1 MVVKRWRK
9 FILNVTMTKKVK
21 KFNKDITR
29 SRSFRDLVFYI
40 KVTRVIVV
48 FFPLMLNA
56 QDSLLT
62 QNDKLS
68 KREKWKILR
77 QKTERDVDKGEIS
90 REDADK
96 KYSRFRSHM
105 LGKKAERKDPV
116 LENHF
121 KKFGIDDIDQ
131 LKNHLLDKHIPIDK
145 LDAVLGG
152 MLRLVHYFKSEGN
165 NQKINPRLEAYF
177 KGRLGL
183 TSYHTTQVYKTAKNI
198 ASGRF
203 SDE

>member
-1 MVVKRWRK
+1 MM
-9 FILNVTMTKKVK
+9 NKKIK

-29 SRSFRDLVFYI
+29 SRSFRDLTFYMKI
-40 KVTRVIVV
+40 TKVIVV
-48 FFPLMLNA
+48 FFPLVLNA
-56 QDSLLT
+56 QDSLLY
-62 QNDKLS
+62 QKNKLS

-96 KYSRFRSHM
+96 KYSRFRSHL
-105 LGKKAERKDPV
+105 LGKKVERKDPV

-121 KKFGIDDIDQ
+121 KKFGIDDINQ

-183 TSYHTTQVYKTAKNI
+183 TSYHTTQVYKTARNI
-198 ASGRF
+198 VSGRF

>member
-1 MVVKRWRK
+1 
-9 FILNVTMTKKVK
+9 MTKKVK

-56 QDSLLT
+56 QNSLLF

-90 REDADK
+90 RGDADK
-96 KYSRFRSHM
+96 KYSRFRSHL

>member
-1 MVVKRWRK
+1 
-9 FILNVTMTKKVK
+9 MTKKVK

-165 NQKINPRLEAYF
+165 NQKINPRLETYF

>member
-1 MVVKRWRK
+1 MVKRWRK

-21 KFNKDITR
+21 KINKNIIR

-56 QDSLLT
+56 QDPLLS

-68 KREKWKILR
+68 KRGKWKILR
-77 QKTERDVDKGEIS
+77 QKTEIEVEKGEIS

-96 KYSRFRSHM
+96 KYSRFRSHL

-152 MLRLVHYFKSEGN
+152 MLRLIHYFKSDEN

-183 TSYHTTQVYKTAKNI
+183 TSYHTTQVYKTARNI

>member
-1 MVVKRWRK
+1 MKRWRK
-9 FILNVTMTKKVK
+9 FILNVTMIKKVK
-21 KFNKDITR
+21 KFNKNIIR

-56 QDSLLT
+56 QDPLLS

-77 QKTERDVDKGEIS
+77 QKTEIEVDKGEIS

-96 KYSRFRSHM
+96 KYSRFRSHL

-152 MLRLVHYFKSEGN
+152 MLRLIHYFKSDEN

-183 TSYHTTQVYKTAKNI
+183 TSYHTTQVYKTARNI

>member
-1 MVVKRWRK
+1 
-9 FILNVTMTKKVK
+9 MTKKVK

-40 KVTRVIVV
+40 KITRVIVV
-48 FFPLMLNA
+48 FFPLILNG
-56 QDSLLT
+56 QDSLLS

-90 REDADK
+90 REEADK
-96 KYSRFRSHM
+96 KYSRFRSHL
-105 LGKKAERKDPV
+105 LGKRAERKDPV

-121 KKFGIDDIDQ
+121 KKIGIDNIDQ
-131 LKNHLLDKHIPIDK
+131 LKNHLMDKHIPIDK

-183 TSYHTTQVYKTAKNI
+183 TSYHTNQVYKTARNI
-198 ASGRF
+198 ALGRF
-203 SDE
+203 K

>member
-1 MVVKRWRK
+1 
-9 FILNVTMTKKVK
+9 MTKKVK
-21 KFNKDITR
+21 KFNKYITR

-56 QDSLLT
+56 QDSLLS

-183 TSYHTTQVYKTAKNI
+183 TSYHTTQVYKTARSI

>member
-1 MVVKRWRK
+1 
-9 FILNVTMTKKVK
+9 MTKKVK

-56 QDSLLT
+56 QDSLLS

-90 REDADK
+90 RGDADK
-96 KYSRFRSHM
+96 KYSRFRSHL

>member
-1 MVVKRWRK
+1 MM
-9 FILNVTMTKKVK
+9 NKKIK

-29 SRSFRDLVFYI
+29 SRSFRDLTFYMKI
-40 KVTRVIVV
+40 TKVIVV
-48 FFPLMLNA
+48 FFPLVLNA
-56 QDSLLT
+56 QDSLLY
-62 QNDKLS
+62 QKNKLS

-96 KYSRFRSHM
+96 KYSRFRSHL
-105 LGKKAERKDPV
+105 LGKKVERKDPV

-183 TSYHTTQVYKTAKNI
+183 TSYHTTQVYKTARNI
-198 ASGRF
+198 VSGRF

>member
-1 MVVKRWRK
+1 MVKRWRK
-9 FILNVTMTKKVK
+9 FILNVTMTKKIK
-21 KFNKDITR
+21 KINKNIIR
-29 SRSFRDLVFYI
+29 SRCFRDLVFYI

-56 QDSLLT
+56 QDPLLS

-77 QKTERDVDKGEIS
+77 QKTEIGVDKGEIS

-96 KYSRFRSHM
+96 KYSRFRSHL

-152 MLRLVHYFKSEGN
+152 MLRLIHYFKSDEN

-177 KGRLGL
+177 KSRLGL
-183 TSYHTTQVYKTAKNI
+183 TSYHTTQVYKTARNI

>member
-1 MVVKRWRK
+1 MM
-9 FILNVTMTKKVK
+9 NKKIK
-21 KFNKDITR
+21 KINKGITR

-40 KVTRVIVV
+40 KITKVIVV
-48 FFPLMLNA
+48 FFPLVLNA
-56 QDSLLT
+56 QDSLLS
-62 QNDKLS
+62 QKNKLS

-96 KYSRFRSHM
+96 KYSRFRSHL

-183 TSYHTTQVYKTAKNI
+183 TSYHTTQVYKTARNI

>member
-1 MVVKRWRK
+1 MKRWRK
-9 FILNVTMTKKVK
+9 FIPNVTMTKKVNK
-21 KFNKDITR
+21 INKDITR
-29 SRSFRDLVFYI
+29 SRIFRDLVFYI
-40 KVTRVIVV
+40 KITRVIVV
-48 FFPLMLNA
+48 FSPFILNG
-56 QDSLLT
+56 QDSLLS

-77 QKTERDVDKGEIS
+77 QKTERDVDRGEIS
-90 REDADK
+90 REEADN
-96 KYSRFRSHM
+96 KYSRFRSHL
-105 LGKKAERKDPV
+105 LGKRAERKDPV

-121 KKFGIDDIDQ
+121 KKIGIDNIDQ
-131 LKNHLLDKHIPIDK
+131 LKNHLMDKHIPIDK

-183 TSYHTTQVYKTAKNI
+183 TSYQTNQVYKTARNI
-198 ASGRF
+198 ALGRF
-203 SDE
+203 K

>member
-1 MVVKRWRK
+1 MVNKK
-9 FILNVTMTKKVK
+9 IKELNKG
-21 KFNKDITR
+21 ITR

-40 KVTRVIVV
+40 KLTRVIVV

-56 QDSLLT
+56 QDPLLS

-77 QKTERDVDKGEIS
+77 QKTEIEVDKGEIS

-96 KYSRFRSHM
+96 KYSRFRSHL
-105 LGKKAERKDPV
+105 LGKKAERKDLV

-152 MLRLVHYFKSEGN
+152 MLRLIHYFKSDEN

-183 TSYHTTQVYKTAKNI
+183 TSYHTTQVYKTARNI

>member
-1 MVVKRWRK
+1 
-9 FILNVTMTKKVK
+9 MTKKVK

-29 SRSFRDLVFYI
+29 SRSFRDLVIYI

-56 QDSLLT
+56 QDSVLT

-96 KYSRFRSHM
+96 KYSRFRSHL

-116 LENHF
+116 LEYHF

-165 NQKINPRLEAYF
+165 NQKINPRLETYF

-183 TSYHTTQVYKTAKNI
+183 TSYHTTQVYKTAKKI

>member
-1 MVVKRWRK
+1 MKRWRK

-48 FFPLMLNA
+48 FFPFMLNA
-56 QDSLLT
+56 QDSLLP

-77 QKTERDVDKGEIS
+77 QKTERDVNKGEIS

-96 KYSRFRSHM
+96 KYSRFRSHL
-105 LGKKAERKDPV
+105 LGKKAERKDPI

-121 KKFGIDDIDQ
+121 KKFGIHDIDQ

-177 KGRLGL
+177 KGRLGV
-183 TSYHTTQVYKTAKNI
+183 TSYHTTQVYKTARNI

>member
-1 MVVKRWRK
+1 MVKRWRK
-9 FILNVTMTKKVK
+9 FILNVTMIKKVK
-21 KFNKDITR
+21 KINKNIIR

-56 QDSLLT
+56 QDPLLS

-77 QKTERDVDKGEIS
+77 QKTEIGVDKGEIS

-96 KYSRFRSHM
+96 KYSRFRSHL

-152 MLRLVHYFKSEGN
+152 MLRLIHYFKSDEN

-183 TSYHTTQVYKTAKNI
+183 TSYHTTQVYKTARNI

>member
-1 MVVKRWRK
+1 
-9 FILNVTMTKKVK
+9 MTKKVNK
-21 KFNKDITR
+21 INKDITR

-40 KVTRVIVV
+40 KITRVIVV
-48 FFPLMLNA
+48 FSPLILNG
-56 QDSLLT
+56 QDSLLS

-77 QKTERDVDKGEIS
+77 QKTERDVDRGEIS
-90 REDADK
+90 REEADK
-96 KYSRFRSHM
+96 KYSRFRSHL
-105 LGKKAERKDPV
+105 LGKRAERKDPV

-121 KKFGIDDIDQ
+121 KKIGIDNIDQ
-131 LKNHLLDKHIPIDK
+131 LKNHLMDKHIPIDK

-183 TSYHTTQVYKTAKNI
+183 TSYQTNQVYKTARNI
-198 ASGRF
+198 ALGRF
-203 SDE
+203 K

>member
-1 MVVKRWRK
+1 
-9 FILNVTMTKKVK
+9 MTKKVK

-56 QDSLLT
+56 QDSLLS

-68 KREKWKILR
+68 KREKWKIFR

-96 KYSRFRSHM
+96 KYSRFRSHL

>member
-1 MVVKRWRK
+1 MVKRWRK
-9 FILNVTMTKKVK
+9 FILNVTMIKKVK
-21 KFNKDITR
+21 KINKNIIR

-56 QDSLLT
+56 QDPLLS

-77 QKTERDVDKGEIS
+77 QKTEIGVDKGEIS

-96 KYSRFRSHM
+96 KYSRFRSHL

-183 TSYHTTQVYKTAKNI
+183 TSYHTTQVYKTARNI

>member
-1 MVVKRWRK
+1 
-9 FILNVTMTKKVK
+9 MTKKVK
-21 KFNKDITR
+21 KFKKDITR

-56 QDSLLT
+56 QDSLLS

-96 KYSRFRSHM
+96 KYSRFRSHL

-121 KKFGIDDIDQ
+121 KKFGIDNIDQ

-183 TSYHTTQVYKTAKNI
+183 TSYHTAQVYKTAKNI

>member
-1 MVVKRWRK
+1 MVKRWRK
-9 FILNVTMTKKVK
+9 FILNVMMIKKVK
-21 KFNKDITR
+21 KINKNITR

-56 QDSLLT
+56 QDPLLS

-77 QKTERDVDKGEIS
+77 QKTEVEVEKGEIS

-96 KYSRFRSHM
+96 KYSRFRSHL

-152 MLRLVHYFKSEGN
+152 MLRLIYYFKSDEN

-183 TSYHTTQVYKTAKNI
+183 TSYHTTQVYKTARNI

>member
-1 MVVKRWRK
+1 MVKRWRK
-9 FILNVTMTKKVK
+9 FILNVTMIKKVK
-21 KFNKDITR
+21 KINKNIIR

-56 QDSLLT
+56 QDPLLS

-77 QKTERDVDKGEIS
+77 QKTEVEVEKGEIS

-96 KYSRFRSHM
+96 KYSRFRSHL

-131 LKNHLLDKHIPIDK
+131 LKNHLLDKHIPINK

-152 MLRLVHYFKSEGN
+152 MLRLIHYFKSDEN

-183 TSYHTTQVYKTAKNI
+183 TSYHTTQVYKTARNI

>member
-1 MVVKRWRK
+1 MVKRWRK

-21 KFNKDITR
+21 KINKNIIR

-56 QDSLLT
+56 QDPLLS

-77 QKTERDVDKGEIS
+77 QKTEIGVDKGEIS

-96 KYSRFRSHM
+96 KYSRFRSHL

-152 MLRLVHYFKSEGN
+152 MLRLIHYFKSDEN

-183 TSYHTTQVYKTAKNI
+183 TSYHTTQVYKTARNI

>member
-1 MVVKRWRK
+1 
-9 FILNVTMTKKVK
+9 MTKKVK

-56 QDSLLT
+56 QDSLLS

-90 REDADK
+90 RGDADE
-96 KYSRFRSHM
+96 KYSRFRSHL

-165 NQKINPRLEAYF
+165 NQKINPRLETYF

-183 TSYHTTQVYKTAKNI
+183 TSYHTTQVYKTAKKI

>member
-1 MVVKRWRK
+1 M
-9 FILNVTMTKKVK
+9 IKKVK
-21 KFNKDITR
+21 KINKNIIR

-56 QDSLLT
+56 QDPLLS

-77 QKTERDVDKGEIS
+77 QKTEIEVEKGEIS

-96 KYSRFRSHM
+96 KYSRFRSHL

-152 MLRLVHYFKSEGN
+152 MLRLIHYFKSDEN

-183 TSYHTTQVYKTAKNI
+183 TSYHTTQVYKTARNI

>member
-1 MVVKRWRK
+1 
-9 FILNVTMTKKVK
+9 MTKKVK

-68 KREKWKILR
+68 KQEKWKILR

-165 NQKINPRLEAYF
+165 NQKINPRLETYF

-183 TSYHTTQVYKTAKNI
+183 TSYHTTQVYKTAKKI

>member
-1 MVVKRWRK
+1 MVKRWRK
-9 FILNVTMTKKVK
+9 FILNVTMIKKVK
-21 KFNKDITR
+21 KINKNIIR

-56 QDSLLT
+56 QDPLLS

-77 QKTERDVDKGEIS
+77 QKTEIEVDKGEIS

-96 KYSRFRSHM
+96 KYSRFRSHL

-183 TSYHTTQVYKTAKNI
+183 TSYHTTQVYKTARNI

>member
-1 MVVKRWRK
+1 MKRWRK

-56 QDSLLT
+56 QDSLLS

-96 KYSRFRSHM
+96 KYSRFRSHL

>member
-1 MVVKRWRK
+1 MVKRWRK
-9 FILNVTMTKKVK
+9 FILNVTMIKKVK
-21 KFNKDITR
+21 KINKNIIR

-56 QDSLLT
+56 QDPLLS

-77 QKTERDVDKGEIS
+77 QKTEVEVEKGEIS

-96 KYSRFRSHM
+96 KYSRFRSHL

-183 TSYHTTQVYKTAKNI
+183 TSYHTTQVYKTARNI

>member
-1 MVVKRWRK
+1 
-9 FILNVTMTKKVK
+9 MTKKVK

-40 KVTRVIVV
+40 KIAKVIVV
-48 FFPLMLNA
+48 FFPLVLNA
-56 QDSLLT
+56 QDSLLY
-62 QNDKLS
+62 QKNKLS

-165 NQKINPRLEAYF
+165 NQKMNPRLEAYF

-183 TSYHTTQVYKTAKNI
+183 TSHHTTQVYKTARDI

>member
-1 MVVKRWRK
+1 MVKRWRK

-21 KFNKDITR
+21 KINKNIIR

-56 QDSLLT
+56 QDPLLS

-77 QKTERDVDKGEIS
+77 QKTERDVEKGEIS

-96 KYSRFRSHM
+96 KYSRFRSHL

-183 TSYHTTQVYKTAKNI
+183 TSYHTTQVYKTARNI

>member
-1 MVVKRWRK
+1 M
-9 FILNVTMTKKVK
+9 IKKVK
-21 KFNKDITR
+21 KFNKNIIR

-56 QDSLLT
+56 QDPLLS

-77 QKTERDVDKGEIS
+77 QKTEIEVDKGEIS

-96 KYSRFRSHM
+96 KYSRFRSHL

-152 MLRLVHYFKSEGN
+152 MLRLVHYFKSDGN

-183 TSYHTTQVYKTAKNI
+183 TSYHTTQVYKTARNI

>member
-1 MVVKRWRK
+1 MVKRWRK

-21 KFNKDITR
+21 KINKNIIR

-40 KVTRVIVV
+40 KVTTVIVV
-48 FFPLMLNA
+48 FSPLMLNA
-56 QDSLLT
+56 QDPLLS

-77 QKTERDVDKGEIS
+77 QKTEIGVDKGEIS

-96 KYSRFRSHM
+96 KYSRFRSHL

-183 TSYHTTQVYKTAKNI
+183 TSYHTTQVYKTARNI

>member
-1 MVVKRWRK
+1 
-9 FILNVTMTKKVK
+9 MTKKVK

-40 KVTRVIVV
+40 NVTRVIVV

>member
-1 MVVKRWRK
+1 MVKRWRK
-9 FILNVTMTKKVK
+9 FILNVTMIKKVK
-21 KFNKDITR
+21 KINKNIIR

-56 QDSLLT
+56 QDPLLS

-77 QKTERDVDKGEIS
+77 QKTEVEVDKGEIS

-96 KYSRFRSHM
+96 KYSRFRSHL

-152 MLRLVHYFKSEGN
+152 MLRLIHYFKSDEN

-183 TSYHTTQVYKTAKNI
+183 TSYHTTQVYKTARNI

-203 SDE
+203 SNE

>member
-1 MVVKRWRK
+1 MKRWRK
-9 FILNVTMTKKVK
+9 FILNVTMIKKVK
-21 KFNKDITR
+21 KINKNIIR

-56 QDSLLT
+56 QDPLLS

-77 QKTERDVDKGEIS
+77 QKTEVEVEKGEIS

-96 KYSRFRSHM
+96 KYSRFRSHL

-152 MLRLVHYFKSEGN
+152 MLRLIHYFKSDEN

-183 TSYHTTQVYKTAKNI
+183 TSYHTTQVYKTARNI

>member
-1 MVVKRWRK
+1 
-9 FILNVTMTKKVK
+9 MTKKVK

-40 KVTRVIVV
+40 KVTGVIVV
-48 FFPLMLNA
+48 FFPLMINA
-56 QDSLLT
+56 QDSLLS

-96 KYSRFRSHM
+96 KYSRFRSHL
-105 LGKKAERKDPV
+105 LGKKAERKDPI

>member
-1 MVVKRWRK
+1 MVKTWRK
-9 FILNVTMTKKVK
+9 FILIVTMTKKVK
-21 KFNKDITR
+21 KINKYITR
-29 SRSFRDLVFYI
+29 SRSFRDLVLYI
-40 KVTRVIVV
+40 KVTKVIVA

-56 QDSLLT
+56 QDPLLS

-77 QKTERDVDKGEIS
+77 QKTEIDVDKGEIS

-96 KYSRFRSHM
+96 KYSRFRSHL

-152 MLRLVHYFKSEGN
+152 MLRLIHYFKSEEN
-165 NQKINPRLEAYF
+165 IQKINPRLEAYF

-183 TSYHTTQVYKTAKNI
+183 TSYHTTQVYKTARNI

>member
-1 MVVKRWRK
+1 
-9 FILNVTMTKKVK
+9 MTKKVK

-96 KYSRFRSHM
+96 KYSRFRSHL

-116 LENHF
+116 LEYHF

-165 NQKINPRLEAYF
+165 NQKINPRLETYF

-183 TSYHTTQVYKTAKNI
+183 TSYHTTQVYKTAKKI

>member
-1 MVVKRWRK
+1 MVKRWRK

-56 QDSLLT
+56 QDPLLS

-77 QKTERDVDKGEIS
+77 QKTEVEVDKGEIS

-96 KYSRFRSHM
+96 KYSRFRSHL

-131 LKNHLLDKHIPIDK
+131 LKNHLMDKHIPIDK

-152 MLRLVHYFKSEGN
+152 MLRLIHYFKSDEN

-183 TSYHTTQVYKTAKNI
+183 TSYHTTQVYKTARNI